1 MYGFIRHWKLE
12 NSTFTMQNSLT
23 NVPYPMTI
31 IYSDLE
37 PLSKYSLVILHLFPV
52 TRILNENPVHSSNGR
67 APQC

>member
-1 MYGFIRHWKLE
+1 MYGFIRHWRLE

-37 PLSKYSLVILHLFPV
+37 PLSKYSSVMLHLSPT

-67 APQC
+67 ALQR

>member
-1 MYGFIRHWKLE
+1 M
-12 NSTFTMQNSLT
+12 FTMQNSLT

-37 PLSKYSLVILHLFPV
+37 PLSKYSPVILHLFPA

-67 APQC
+67 ALQC